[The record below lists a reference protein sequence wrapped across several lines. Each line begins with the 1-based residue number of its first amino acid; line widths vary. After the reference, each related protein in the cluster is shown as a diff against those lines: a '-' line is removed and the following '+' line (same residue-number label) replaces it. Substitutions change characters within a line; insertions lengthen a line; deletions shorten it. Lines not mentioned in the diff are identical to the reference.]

1 MSIVNNEY
9 WHEAVNWTPEKSP
22 KYQEFKR
29 YGHIPPQCFHSDFI
43 KGLEYIEDWQNG
55 MGILLEETDMLKE
68 WQGIYFCCREVNHFF
83 PELSEIWY
91 IGKSLNFRQRWRNHH
106 KFQALKS
113 IKFISIYFLR
123 LEGWSESDISK
134 LERRYI
140 DLFKPVFND
149 ATPVLNTKEVD
160 LPTYQQ
166 GFKDGCE
173 KARQAASDYYS
184 QEIAKLHAK
193 IVELQ
198 G

>member
-1 MSIVNNEY
+1 MTIVTNEY
-9 WHEAVNWTPEKSP
+9 WHEAVNWTLEKSP
-22 KYQEFKR
+22 KYQELKHYEIR
-29 YGHIPPQCFHSDFI
+29 PQCFHHDFI
-43 KGLEYIEDWQNG
+43 QNLKYVADWQNG
-55 MGILLEETDMLKE
+55 MDILLEETDMLEE
-68 WQGIYFCCREVNHFF
+68 WQGIYFCCREIHCFF
-83 PELSEIWY
+83 PEMAEIWY
-91 IGKSLNFRQRWRNHH
+91 IGKSSNFRQRWKNHH
-106 KFQALKS
+106 KSQALKS

-123 LEGWSESDISK
+123 LKGWTESDISK

-149 ATPVLNTKEVD
+149 ATPVLNTKEAD
-160 LPTYQQ
+160 LSSYQQ